1 MADTRNSILQLLITA
16 KDQASSV
23 LTNVRAG
30 LTGIGDAASSAMA
43 SLRTFGGLLGAAVG
57 IGGSREILELAEAFT
72 RLQNNLKTVTSSQEE
87 LADATA
93 LIGDIAKRTNA
104 DIETTAALYTRIGV
118 AGKSLGI
125 SQEQTARLTELISK
139 GMQLGGASAQE
150 YASATLQLSQAFNSG
165 VLRGEEFNA
174 VMEAAPGLMNQIARG
189 LGVATGELR
198 KLAEAGSLSASAVS
212 IALLSQG
219 DAIDELY
226 GKLTTTVAQ
235 GWSQLR
241 NEAILF
247 TGQLDI
253 QTGATRTLGEGLQF
267 LAQNLDVVAA
277 AFGAGAAAAI
287 AKFTAST
294 AAYVQQAALARKA
307 AADQAIAEA
316 AKQRAL
322 EAGLKAQVA
331 AAQANYNLALAEQR
345 RVQALLLAIESTF
358 GAVRGEEALNAAR
371 IQASA
376 AAQTATA
383 ALQRYTAAQA
393 ALAAGAAPAAA
404 SVGLLSRAMGFLAGP
419 GGLILTAVA
428 TFGLLFTS
436 FRDTK
441 APADALTQSIDDF
454 SAALDRM
461 NRAQLQAQNLELTKA
476 LELQEWALRRARFEA
491 REYNETVST
500 TGEVTRTARA
510 GTEEYILAQAALAV
524 EEEKTRAIQERRQLV
539 VAALGSAQANLSAEE
554 VKAAG
559 AMAQMAFQLEQTI
572 GKLGERASAVKAV
585 ADAEIAE
592 TQALLERA
600 EAQNNVQAAEQ
611 LSIKLAQQRADQ
623 ARQAATLDNAEAES
637 ARAKVARLE
646 ALQAIQGRLTAAQ
659 QKDLDQIRESV
670 RLKGAEA
677 EASAALARK
686 LEVEADALREGGA
699 ARQTNLE
706 QTRRIAD
713 AGRDYTASLEA
724 IAEAQLNGLRAERDL
739 AIAKGQ
745 TATAQ
750 QKSRELAE
758 LEVRWSQTLAA
769 AKQAELQAELASQQ
783 AKLAARQAVEVKTA
797 ADQAEINAIQLKIQ
811 ALQLEIQLQAQKQ
824 GVLAQQQQTVQ
835 NTTQT
840 TKDNTSATQQNTQ
853 TQQQNTEAT
862 QDAKA
867 AGGGLG
873 EVLASQINFWREH
886 TAALSESTRALFE
899 YNAGLSSVDPQY
911 ARDLTGAVSE
921 GAAAAAQKINDLT
934 AGIQGTVN
942 ILTTTTASDVGR
954 LFGDINIAGA
964 KAEKTFYEQKL
975 VAESLLARLE
985 EVGETGGRSFANID
999 AALGFVNRSALTTVD
1014 SLYLLDDQ
1022 TLDGLRGAIDD
1033 ANDKLREM
1041 QQITQD
1047 ARDRLTELNAEL
1059 LEARGMDEKA
1069 EALRQ
1074 NLEYAQDRA
1083 EIEAQMAEARAAG
1096 NTELVG
1102 ILQQQLSV
1110 LDDINRT
1117 KLANIRADEQAARR
1131 ETATADNL
1139 NKISAAADKAATQV
1153 ERVSN
1158 ATRLLSGIDLSRLQ
1172 GQTNALAG
1180 DFGAINSLL

>member
-1 MADTRNSILQLLITA
+1 MANNRNLILQLLITA
-16 KDQASSV
+16 KDQASGA
-23 LTNVRAG
+23 LGNIRAG
-30 LTGIGDAASSAMA
+30 LAGIGDAASSAMA
-43 SLRTFGGLLGAAVG
+43 SLKTFGGLLGAAVG

-72 RLQNNLKTVTSSQEE
+72 RLQNNLKTVTGSQED
-87 LADATA
+87 LAAATA

-104 DIETTAALYTRIGV
+104 DIETTAALYTRIST

-174 VMEAAPGLMNQIARG
+174 VMETAPGLMNKIAQG

-226 GKLTTTVAQ
+226 GKLATTVAQ

-253 QTGATRTLGEGLQF
+253 QTGATRTLGEGLKF

-307 AADQAIAEA
+307 AADQAIAET
-316 AKQRAL
+316 AKQAAL

-371 IQASA
+371 VQASA

-383 ALQRYTAAQA
+383 ALQRYSAAQA

-428 TFGLLFTS
+428 SFGLLFS
-436 FRDTK
+436 AFRDTK
-441 APADALTQSIDDF
+441 APADALTQSVDDF

-461 NRAQLQAQNLELTKA
+461 NRAQLQAQGLELTKA
-476 LELQEWALRRARFEA
+476 LAGQEEALRRARFEA
-491 REYNETVST
+491 RDYNETYT
-500 TGEVTRTARA
+500 ETGEVIRTARA
-510 GTEEYILAQAALAV
+510 GTEEYIVAQAALTV
-524 EEEKTRAIQERRQLV
+524 EEEKLRALQERRQLV
-539 VAALGSAQANLSAEE
+539 VTALASAQANLSAEE

-572 GKLGERASAVKAV
+572 AKLGERAKAMQAV
-585 ADAEIAE
+585 ANAEIAE
-592 TQALLERA
+592 TQAMLERA
-600 EAQNNVQAAEQ
+600 KEQNNLAAVDQ
-611 LSIKLAQQRADQ
+611 LAIKLAQQRADLATQ
-623 ARQAATLDNAEAES
+623 NATLDNAEAES
-637 ARAKVARLE
+637 IKAKVARLE
-646 ALQAIQGRLTAAQ
+646 ALQAIQGQLNTAQKTELAQ
-659 QKDLDQIRESV
+659 ARESAT
-670 RLKGAEA
+670 LKSAEA
-677 EASAALARK
+677 AASAALARQ
-686 LEVEADALREGGA
+686 LDAEADALRTGGA
-699 ARQTNLE
+699 ARRTNIDLTERTARAANDYTGALE
-706 QTRRIAD
+706 QVAN
-713 AGRDYTASLEA
+713 
-724 IAEAQLNGLRAERDL
+724 AQLDGIRQEIAL
-739 AIAKGQ
+739 AKAKGQ
-745 TATAQ
+745 TATASE
-750 QKSRELAE
+750 KSRNLAE

-769 AKQAELQAELASQQ
+769 AKQAELQAEIASQQ
-783 AKLAARQAVEVKTA
+783 AKLAAKQAVEFKTA

-824 GVLAQQQQTVQ
+824 GVLAQQQQNIQ
-835 NTTQT
+835 NATQT
-840 TKDNTSATQQNTQ
+840 TNDNTSAVQQNTQ
-853 TQQQNTEAT
+853 TQQQNTESTKEA
-862 QDAKA
+862 AS

-886 TAALSESTRALFE
+886 TGALSESTRALFE
-899 YNAGLSSVDPQY
+899 YNAGLSSIDPQY
-911 ARDLTGAVSE
+911 ATDLTGAVSE
-921 GAAAAAQKINDLT
+921 GAAAAAAKIAELT

-964 KAEKTFYEQKL
+964 AAERTFYEQKL
-975 VAESLLARLE
+975 VAEQLIATLE
-985 EVGETGGRSFANID
+985 DIGETGGRSFSSVD
-999 AALGFVNRSALTTVD
+999 AALGFVNRSTLTTVD

-1022 TLDGLRGAIDD
+1022 TLDGLRGAIED
-1033 ANDKLREM
+1033 ANDKLLEM

-1059 LEARGMDEKA
+1059 LEARGLDEKA

-1074 NLEYAQDRA
+1074 NLEYSQDRA
-1083 EIEAQMAEARAAG
+1083 EIEAQMATARAAG

-1102 ILQQQLSV
+1102 ILQQQLSI
-1110 LDDINRT
+1110 LEDINRT
-1117 KLANIRADEQAARR
+1117 KLANIRADEEAARR

-1139 NKISAAADKAATQV
+1139 NQVALAADKAAAQV
-1153 ERVSN
+1153 ERVSS
-1158 ATRLLSGIDLSRLQ
+1158 AARVLSGIDLSRLQ